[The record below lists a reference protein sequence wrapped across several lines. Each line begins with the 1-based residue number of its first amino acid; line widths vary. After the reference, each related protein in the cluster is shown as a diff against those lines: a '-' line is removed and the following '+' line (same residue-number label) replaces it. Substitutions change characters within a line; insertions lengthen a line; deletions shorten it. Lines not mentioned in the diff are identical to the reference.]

1 MIHPFAGYQYIQLIQ
16 VIQLMRAIQLMQET
30 EVMQIGDNLRK
41 TLDNFETIKRQIRD
55 NLETSLRHVGHSSG
69 DNLEIT

>member
-41 TLDNFETIKRQIRD
+41 TLRQLKDKLETIWRQ
-55 NLETSLRHVGHSSG
+55 V
-69 DNLEIT
+69 